1 MSNREKSEREKQVS
15 YINAYMW
22 NLGKMVQMNLFIA
35 KQKWRRRCR
44 EPMDGHQRGRRVGM
58 DWEVG
63 IDIYTLLCMKRMAV
77 KNLLYSTGWG

>member
-1 MSNREKSEREKQVS
+1 MSNREKSEREKRVS

-22 NLGKMVQMNLFIA
+22 NLGKMVQMSLFIA
-35 KQKWRRRCR
+35 KQKWRCRCR
-44 EPMDGHQRGRRVGM
+44 EPMDGHQWGRKVGM

-63 IDIYTLLCMKRMAV
+63 IDIYTLLCMKWMAV